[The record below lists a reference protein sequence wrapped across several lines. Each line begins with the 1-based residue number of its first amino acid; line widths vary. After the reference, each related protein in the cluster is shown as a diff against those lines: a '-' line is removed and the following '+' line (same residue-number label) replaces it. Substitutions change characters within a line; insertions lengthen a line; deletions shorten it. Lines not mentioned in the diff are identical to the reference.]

1 MPEALGAKGRACGSP
16 IFLASLRTQ
25 HMAPTHTTSTQGLL
39 WLSRAQLPG
48 MRRRCAH
55 GSQSAAG
62 GWAAG
67 PLETAASRGRER
79 DCGLEP
85 GAKGALEAQDRHL
98 PLPARMSSSESETR
112 TGREEERKDK
122 MAGLDWTPTSLRA
135 SQPGQTTRTPLS
147 HSCHPG
153 PLQRKE
159 GGTSDDLGPTC
170 RQLRNGRWNWAFR
183 GVAPDAMPRPPTL
196 EASVR

>member
-1 MPEALGAKGRACGSP
+1 MAHRYFWHLSERSTWRPHTPPPHKACSGCPVLSSLGCGDG
-16 IFLASLRTQ
+16 
-25 HMAPTHTTSTQGLL
+25 APTGANLRLRGGLQ
-39 WLSRAQLPG
+39 APG
-48 MRRRCAH
+48 
-55 GSQSAAG
+55 
-62 GWAAG
+62 G
-67 PLETAASRGRER
+67 PFRLETAASRGRER

-122 MAGLDWTPTSLRA
+122 MAGLDWTPTFSLRA
-135 SQPGQTTRTPLS
+135 GQPDQTTRTPLS

-153 PLQRKE
+153 SLQRKE

-183 GVAPDAMPRPPTL
+183 GVAPDAVPRPPTL